1 MPWQPSKEL
10 FVEIKGLLLRF
21 AIKKYKLEKEGY
33 EAEEFMT
40 DGMTKLWE
48 NFSQGKFIPQGD
60 NQVRI
65 NEQFKAYALKVSH
78 GTRIDKIRREY
89 VKYEHVKESPYVNVP
104 KNKHKKQILKKQ
116 LLKMKSIP
124 ESSFNEPIY
133 LSVQAQNTLEK
144 LDAILIVNDRVSQ
157 QDKDI
162 LAYKMIGYTYSEI
175 AQKLNMKEQTVVSK
189 LNRIRNMIMHSLK
202 EEDV

>member
-1 MPWQPSKEL
+1 
-10 FVEIKGLLLRF
+10 
-21 AIKKYKLEKEGY
+21 
-33 EAEEFMT
+33 
-40 DGMTKLWE
+40 
-48 NFSQGKFIPQGD
+48 
-60 NQVRI
+60 
-65 NEQFKAYALKVSH
+65 
-78 GTRIDKIRREY
+78 
-89 VKYEHVKESPYVNVP
+89 
-104 KNKHKKQILKKQ
+104 
-116 LLKMKSIP
+116 MKSIP

-189 LNRIRNMIMHSLK
+189 LNRIRNIIMHSLK